1 MVGWILRTFRTCIKE
16 VMLTLLKTLVV
27 PQLEYRCIISMLI
40 SQNSVNV
47 IESIQRTFT
56 KMIYFFQ
63 SYDDK
68 L

>member
-27 PQLEYRCIISMLI
+27 PQLEYRCIIWMLI

-47 IESIQRTFT
+47 IESIQRIFT

>member
-1 MVGWILRTFRTCIKE
+1 MVGWILRTFRTRIKE

-27 PQLEYRCIISMLI
+27 PQLEYRCIIWMLTC
-40 SQNSVNV
+40 QNSVNL
-47 IESIQRTFT
+47 IKSIQRRFT

>member
-1 MVGWILRTFRTCIKE
+1 MVGWILRTFRTRIKE

-27 PQLEYRCIISMLI
+27 PQLEYRCIIWMLTC
-40 SQNSVNV
+40 QNSVNL
-47 IESIQRTFT
+47 IKSIQRRFT
-56 KMIYFFQ
+56 EMIYFFQ